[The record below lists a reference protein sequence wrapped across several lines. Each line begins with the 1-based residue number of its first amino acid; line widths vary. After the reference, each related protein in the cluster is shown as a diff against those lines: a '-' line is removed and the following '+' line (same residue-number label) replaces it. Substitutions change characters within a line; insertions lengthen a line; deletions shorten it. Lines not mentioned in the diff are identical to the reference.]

1 VCRKPVDKFGNLFTL
16 KHILCPQYYWQK
28 LPPITSW
35 LRLGDLSGRPRLKAE
50 SKMPTDLGHEKVSTG
65 ALEPRDGRSVH
76 SALAGGP
83 GLGKESASTVWNWW
97 KRVWSLPAQHGRF
110 MGWPATVFI
119 VTQLLAGIPLLP
131 YALLNWH
138 TENSLRFATFLA
150 VALGASVFKVR
161 LPGIQAT
168 MSANFLFILV
178 GILDLSYPETLLMG
192 CLGGLVQSLWQ
203 AKPRP
208 RLIQLLFN
216 FANLGMSITLANL
229 VFHSHFAYKIGVRWP
244 LLLAAASTTYFA
256 MNTMSVSG
264 IIAMT
269 ERRNPILVWKECYLW
284 SFPYYLLGA
293 LIAGGVSI
301 INRSFGWQVAILV
314 LPVVYWI
321 YRSYRTYL
329 DRLEAEKKHTEA
341 IADLHLRTIEALSLA
356 IEAKDHNTH
365 DHLRRVQTYAM
376 QIGKDLKVTESELN
390 AIRAAAMLHDIGK
403 LAVPEQILSK
413 PGRLTPEEFEKL
425 KIHPIVG
432 AEILD
437 RVQFPYPVVPIVR
450 SHHEK
455 WNGTG
460 YPDGLTGEAIPIGAR
475 ILSAVDCFDAL
486 TSERPYRRAVSAD
499 EAMALLRTER
509 GRSYDPRVVDCIA
522 LRYKELEEVV
532 SRSTREGSP
541 FELLSKVDRS
551 VAPSAGFAEMPDE
564 AEVRAASFLVSIV
577 SARQEAQLLF
587 ELAQTLGNSLSL
599 RETLSVVAVRLKQMI
614 PYDAIVFYIYEDGK
628 LMPRYVHGVDYDLFT
643 AIEMPLGQGVSGW
656 VAQTE
661 KPIINGDPAAETKY
675 LGDRARVSV
684 LQSVLSV
691 PLRGRDGA
699 AGALSLYLRAK
710 HGFTKDHLRLLL
722 AASSKLGLSVEN
734 ALQFEKAQDTASTDF
749 LTELPNARW
758 ICVHLEQEIA
768 RSRRSGAPLA
778 VLLSDLN
785 GFKSVNDTFGHLVG
799 NKLLQQISKNL
810 KNACREYDQVGR
822 LGGDEFV
829 FVLPELTKEGAEELR
844 PRLELAVEEAGQS
857 ICGAKVVTASIGCA
871 FYPKDGSTAE
881 ELLSEADRR
890 MYEAKE
896 TYYKLRREAPRLRVG

>member
-1 VCRKPVDKFGNLFTL
+1 M
-16 KHILCPQYYWQK
+16 
-28 LPPITSW
+28 
-35 LRLGDLSGRPRLKAE
+35 LRDFA
-50 SKMPTDLGHEKVSTG
+50 DHEGVPKG
-65 ALEPRDGRSVH
+65 ALEPLERPSVNFARAEDRSTRKK
-76 SALAGGP
+76 SPTG
-83 GLGKESASTVWNWW
+83 VWNWW
-97 KRVWSLPAQHGRF
+97 KRLWSLPGQQRRF
-110 MGWPATVFI
+110 LGWPATIFI
-119 VTQLLAGIPLLP
+119 VTQVLTGIPLVP
-131 YALLNWH
+131 YALLHWH
-138 TENSLRFATFLA
+138 TDNSLRFASFLA
-150 VALGASVFKVR
+150 VALGASLFKVR

-192 CLGGLVQSLWQ
+192 CLGGLAQSLWH

-208 RLIQLLFN
+208 RLIQILFN
-216 FANLGMSITLANL
+216 FANLALSISLAHL
-229 VFHSHFAYKIGVRWP
+229 VFHSHLAYTFGLRWP

-269 ERRNPILVWKECYLW
+269 ERRNPVMVWKECYLW

-293 LIAGGVSI
+293 LIAGGVSL

-365 DHLRRVQTYAM
+365 DHLKRVQTYAM
-376 QIGKDLKVTESELN
+376 QIGKDLDVDEGQLN

-403 LAVPEQILSK
+403 LAVPEHILSK

-425 KIHPIVG
+425 KIHPVVG

-460 YPDGLTGEAIPIGAR
+460 YPDGLSGEGIPIGAR
-475 ILSAVDCFDAL
+475 ILSVVDCFDAL

-499 EAMALLRTER
+499 EAMALLRAES
-509 GRSYDPRVVDCIA
+509 GRSYDPRVVDCIEK
-522 LRYKELEEVV
+522 RYKELEEVV
-532 SRSTREGSP
+532 SRAAQKGSP
-541 FELLSKVDRS
+541 LELVSKVDRAA
-551 VAPSAGFAEMPDE
+551 APSAGFAEIPNE
-564 AEVRAASFLVSIV
+564 AEVRAASFLASIV

-599 RETLSVVAVRLKQMI
+599 RETLSVVAVRLKEMI
-614 PYDAIVFYIYEDGK
+614 PYDSIVFYIYEKGK
-628 LMPRYVHGVDYDLFT
+628 LIPKYVHGVDYDLFT
-643 AIEMPLGQGVSGW
+643 SIEIPLGQGVTGW

-675 LGDRARVSV
+675 LGDRAPSSV

-699 AGALSLYLRAK
+699 AGVLSLYLREK
-710 HGFTKDHLRLLL
+710 QGFTKDHLRLLL

-734 ALQFEKAQDTASTDF
+734 ALQYERAQDTASTDF

-768 RSRRSGAPLA
+768 RSRRSGVPLA
-778 VLLSDLN
+778 VLMSDLN
-785 GFKSVNDTFGHLVG
+785 GFKSVNDSFGHLVG
-799 NKLLQQISKNL
+799 NKLLQQIAKNL

-829 FVLPELTKEGAEELR
+829 FVLPELTKDGAEELK
-844 PRLELAVEEAGQS
+844 PRLELAVEEAGQQ
-857 ICGAKVVTASIGCA
+857 ICGAKVVSASIGCA

-881 ELLSEADRR
+881 ELLSEADHR
-890 MYEAKE
+890 MYETKE
-896 TYYKLRREAPRLRVG
+896 TYYKQRGEVPRPQVVD

>member
-1 VCRKPVDKFGNLFTL
+1 MSRDFV
-16 KHILCPQYYWQK
+16 
-28 LPPITSW
+28 
-35 LRLGDLSGRPRLKAE
+35 
-50 SKMPTDLGHEKVSTG
+50 GHKNVSTG
-65 ALEPRDGRSVH
+65 ALEPLDRQSVD
-76 SALAGGP
+76 SARV
-83 GLGKESASTVWNWW
+83 GKQSSKEPAKNILKWW
-97 KRVWSLPAQHGRF
+97 KHVWSLPGQQGRF
-110 MGWPATVFI
+110 LGWPATIFI
-119 VTQLLAGIPLLP
+119 LTQVLAGIPLLP
-131 YALLNWH
+131 YALLHWH
-138 TENSLRFATFLA
+138 SDNSLRFASFLA
-150 VALGASVFKVR
+150 VALGASLFKVR

-192 CLGGLVQSLWQ
+192 CLGGLAQSLWQ

-208 RLIQLLFN
+208 RLIQIVFN
-216 FANLGMSITLANL
+216 FANLAISISIANQ
-229 VFHSHFAYKIGVRWP
+229 VFHSHFAYNIGLRWP
-244 LLLAAASTTYFA
+244 LLLAGASTTYFA

-301 INRSFGWQVAILV
+301 INRSMGWQVAILV

-365 DHLRRVQTYAM
+365 DHLKRVKTYAI
-376 QIGKDLKVTESELN
+376 QIGKDLGLDESQLN

-403 LAVPEQILSK
+403 LAVPEHILSK

-425 KIHPIVG
+425 KIHPVVG
-432 AEILD
+432 AQILD

-455 WNGTG
+455 WDGTG
-460 YPDGLTGEAIPIGAR
+460 YPDGLSGEAIPAGAR
-475 ILSAVDCFDAL
+475 ILSVVDCFDAL
-486 TSERPYRRAVSAD
+486 TSERPYRRAISPD
-499 EAMALLRTER
+499 EAMALLRAES
-509 GRSYDPRVVDCIA
+509 GRSYDARVVECIER
-522 LRYKELEEVV
+522 RYQELEEVV
-532 SRSTREGSP
+532 SRSAEEGSP
-541 FELLSKVDRS
+541 FELVSKVERL
-551 VAPSAGFAEMPDE
+551 VAPSAGFAEIPDE
-564 AEVRAASFLVSIV
+564 AEVRAASFLASIV

-599 RETLSVVAVRLKQMI
+599 RETLSVVAVRLKEMI
-614 PYDAIVFYIYEDGK
+614 PYDSIVFYIYEEGK
-628 LMPRYVHGVDYDLFT
+628 LIPKYVHGVDYDLFT
-643 AIEMPLGQGVSGW
+643 SIEIPLGQGVTGW
-656 VAQTE
+656 VAQNE

-675 LGDRARVSV
+675 LGDRAQVSV

-699 AGALSLYLRAK
+699 AGVLSLYLRAK
-710 HGFTKDHLRLLL
+710 QGFTKDHLRLLL

-734 ALQFEKAQDTASTDF
+734 ALQFERAQDTASTDF
-749 LTELPNARW
+749 LTGLPNARS
-758 ICVHLEQEIA
+758 ICVHLEKEIA
-768 RSRRSGAPLA
+768 RSRRGGNALA
-778 VLLSDLN
+778 VLLCDLN
-785 GFKSVNDTFGHLVG
+785 GFKNVNDNYGHLVG
-799 NKLLQQISKNL
+799 NKLLQEIAKNL

-829 FVLPELTKEGAEELR
+829 FVLSELAKDCIDELK
-844 PRLELAVEEAGQS
+844 PRLELAVEDAGRS
-857 ICGAKVVTASIGCA
+857 ICGEKVVTASIGGA

-881 ELLSEADRR
+881 ELLSEADHR
-890 MYEAKE
+890 MYETKE
-896 TYYKLRREAPRLRVG
+896 TYYKQRGEVPRLQVS